1 VITCQDNKS
10 VIYGNIHALIVQTVV
25 YRIARQFVDQRSS
38 FFDQDV
44 NYGYK
49 AAFQWRLPPW
59 ALWGTINPRCVYH
72 MVNNKF
78 HRTKSYNKTQTSI
91 KLLR

>member
-49 AAFQWRLPPW
+49 AAFQWRLPP
-59 ALWGTINPRCVYH
+59 
-72 MVNNKF
+72 
-78 HRTKSYNKTQTSI
+78 
-91 KLLR
+91 